1 MDNRHETQRSPLGSR
16 AGPGRRPRSGRFRPT
31 RLRRSPGHGLVTDW
45 SRTGHGR
52 RAPSAARMR
61 PGRQR
66 AAQPAR
72 SPGYRPG
79 ASRPGTDSGPAGP
92 ARLSVSRCRPGR
104 AVGGACRAERR
115 PWAGRSRGAQHTHT
129 HPATSSFRRRPPAS
143 GPACAN
149 TPPGACKACTGAR
162 KACTKRRPCMH
173 TACKACMQGL
183 HAGPTSC
190 LHRCT
195 QGLHKKAALHPHGM
209 QGLACR
215 AAFLPA
221 QAHARLAQKGGLAHG
236 MQGMHTACKALH
248 ARPPSCRVRGEHGAH
263 NSGPACANMQGRLRA
278 G

>member
-92 ARLSVSRCRPGR
+92 ARVSVSRCRPGR

-162 KACTKRRPCMH
+162 KACTKRRPC
-173 TACKACMQGL
+173 TR
-183 HAGPTSC
+183 HAG
-190 LHRCT
+190 H
-195 QGLHKKAALHPHGM
+195 AHGM
-209 QGLACR
+209 QGLACK
-215 AAFLPA
+215 AAFLPCSGRTRGA
-221 QAHARLAQKGGLAHG
+221 QQRAGLRKHARSPSRRLSRL
-236 MQGMHTACKALH
+236 
-248 ARPPSCRVRGEHGAH
+248 ARPGRHTRTPPPPPPSEG
-263 NSGPACANMQGRLRA
+263 GPQLGRA
-278 G
+278 GQCPSIVQ